1 MDFETERCCELLR
14 VLSLVSLASTSG
26 RIHWSYGEPA
36 LDEKAASTCCTRK
49 GRLVAPFRA
58 LPAPAVR
65 DMVEE
70 DWRILAID
78 LHRVHAGPISFS
90 IRNVPDF

>member
-1 MDFETERCCELLR
+1 M
-14 VLSLVSLASTSG
+14 LSLVSLASTSG

-70 DWRILAID
+70 DWRLICTLCMLDQSLSRSAMYLIFN
-78 LHRVHAGPISFS
+78 IF
-90 IRNVPDF
+90 